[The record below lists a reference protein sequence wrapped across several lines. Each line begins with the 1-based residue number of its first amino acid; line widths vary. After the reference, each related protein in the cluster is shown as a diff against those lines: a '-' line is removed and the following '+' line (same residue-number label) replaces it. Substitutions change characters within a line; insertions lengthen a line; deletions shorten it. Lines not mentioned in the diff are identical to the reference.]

1 MKARLPPTP
10 RDGTQSSLVGSLSPP
25 YSNPSHSPD
34 PASYDSAS
42 YDSGSPAS
50 LVESLPSLSP
60 GMVDKSRLALCM
72 VIFTV
77 VLFNPLAPLVS
88 DSEGMYVTE
97 GSSGRTI
104 LERKEEINMTTFLR
118 VSTSSLMLSM
128 LNVLFILAG
137 NDQCRVKLTLRLPP
151 RFSDRFGPDI
161 CVRRAQTGEG
171 VRLVQI
177 LEIQKAGGERYR
189 DRASQPGRGEP
200 EGGPG
205 VAGPAS
211 SPHLPGLSLLSVLAA
226 PLPGPGQAEAPEAG
240 EVNDAGGQK
249 V

>member
-1 MKARLPPTP
+1 MKARLQNPG
-10 RDGTQSSLVGSLSPP
+10 DATQSPLVGSLSPP

-104 LERKEEINMTTFLR
+104 LERKEEIN
-118 VSTSSLMLSM
+118 
-128 LNVLFILAG
+128 
-137 NDQCRVKLTLRLPP
+137 KLK
-151 RFSDRFGPDI
+151 D
-161 CVRRAQTGEG
+161 
-171 VRLVQI
+171 
-177 LEIQKAGGERYR
+177 
-189 DRASQPGRGEP
+189 
-200 EGGPG
+200 
-205 VAGPAS
+205 
-211 SPHLPGLSLLSVLAA
+211 LL
-226 PLPGPGQAEAPEAG
+226 
-240 EVNDAGGQK
+240 
-249 V
+249 